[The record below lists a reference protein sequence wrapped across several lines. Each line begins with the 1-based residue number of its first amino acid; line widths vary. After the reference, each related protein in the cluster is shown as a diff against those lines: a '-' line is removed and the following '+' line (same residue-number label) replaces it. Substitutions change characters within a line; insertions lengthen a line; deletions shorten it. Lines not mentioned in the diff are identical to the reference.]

1 MALELKQSKSD
12 FLPKLPVRGIIA
24 GPSGA
29 GKGIL
34 VSKLLLDP
42 RYYRGCFERIYYI
55 SQSAKVDH
63 NLKPLRRYCEDV
75 LGQKEECIYD
85 EFDEEMLRGLLARQL
100 KLTEYLKEHKAKKG
114 YSIAIIIDDFADVP
128 AVVRGGLLSSLFVR
142 GRHANIST
150 FVLSQKYRALESI
163 IRINCTALFFF
174 RSRNG
179 KDLEAMI
186 EENSALAHR
195 KDIEALYR
203 KATAKHYGFLYI
215 DLQAKE
221 LDQMFFNGLES
232 RLMLVPP

>member
-12 FLPKLPVRGIIA
+12 FLPKLPVRAIVA

-42 RYYRGCFERIYYI
+42 KYYRDRFERIYYF

-63 NLKPLRRYCEDV
+63 NLKPLKRYCEDQ

-85 EFDEEMLRGLLARQL
+85 EFDEVFLKGLLARQL

-114 YSIAIIIDDFADVP
+114 YGVCIVIDDFADMP
-128 AVVRGGLLSSLFVR
+128 SVVRGGLLSSLFIR

-150 FVLSQKYRALESI
+150 FVLTQRYRALDPA
-163 IRINCTALFFF
+163 IRINATALYFF

-215 DLQAKE
+215 DLQAKD
-221 LDQMFFNGLES
+221 LDHMFYSSFDS
-232 RLMLVPP
+232 RLMLAS